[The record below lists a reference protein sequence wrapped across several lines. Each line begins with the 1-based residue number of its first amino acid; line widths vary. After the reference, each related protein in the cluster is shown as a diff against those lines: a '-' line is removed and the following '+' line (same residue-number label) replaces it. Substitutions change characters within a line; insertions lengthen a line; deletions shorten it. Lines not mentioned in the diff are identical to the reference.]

1 MNPKTGRYFTYIRP
15 IIHNKFAVTYSP
27 LIFSLI
33 TIGIF
38 SYYAI
43 RPTIQTILSLQK
55 SIDEQTS
62 VLNRL
67 QEKVGKLAEGKQNYE
82 NINPD
87 VKEKLENLVPD
98 NPSLPQIINSLSYIG
113 EQSEASISG
122 LQFQSVTLENQKNI
136 ISKDAPVNQ
145 VDFTLNTQG
154 SFANL
159 MKFLTSIKRA
169 DRLITIKTINF
180 AQPADGSLIM
190 SITGMAY
197 YLKN

>member
-15 IIHNKFAVTYSP
+15 IIRNKFAVTYSP

-43 RPTIQTILSLQK
+43 RPTVQTILSLQK
-55 SIDEQTS
+55 SIDEQTT

-87 VKEKLENLVPD
+87 IKEKLENLVPD
-98 NPSLPQIINSLSYIG
+98 NPSLPQIINSLSYIAN
-113 EQSEASISG
+113 QSEASISG
-122 LQFQSVTLENQKNI
+122 LQFQSVTLDSQKNI
-136 ISKDAPVNQ
+136 INKDASIEQ
-145 VDFTLNTQG
+145 IDFTLNIQG

-159 MKFLTSIKRA
+159 MSILSSLKRA

-180 AQPADGSLIM
+180 VKPADKSLIM